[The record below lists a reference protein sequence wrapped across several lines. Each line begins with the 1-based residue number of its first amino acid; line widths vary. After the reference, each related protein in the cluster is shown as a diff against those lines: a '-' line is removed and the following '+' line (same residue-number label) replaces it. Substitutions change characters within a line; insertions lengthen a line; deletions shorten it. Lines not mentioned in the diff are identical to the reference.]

1 MSVLCGSQGCHVCRV
16 CGLSGS
22 VMVVP
27 GSTGLPALIVDLC
40 WMWTA
45 ATCLSAVCGSCPRP
59 LPQLESPASR
69 SEWRRGLPARCRC
82 MRRQVSV
89 LDCSPCRS
97 MSALLLVA
105 MRTGPSVSGQQT
117 SQKCFW
123 KHTTMHPFSP
133 SMSHWMV

>member
-27 GSTGLPALIVDLC
+27 GSTGLHALIVDLC

-45 ATCLSAVCGSCPRP
+45 TTCLSAVCGSCPRP

-69 SEWRRGLPARCRC
+69 SDGDCQRDAAACAGRSLCWT
-82 MRRQVSV
+82 V
-89 LDCSPCRS
+89 LL
-97 MSALLLVA
+97 A
-105 MRTGPSVSGQQT
+105 GP
-117 SQKCFW
+117 
-123 KHTTMHPFSP
+123 
-133 SMSHWMV
+133 